1 MTKDIKSYIYKV
13 IIVLAVVSSIPILI
27 VSAYNINLFLT
38 KTVELINSKNE
49 NELTRTGALMER
61 TLQQIMD
68 FTNSITLDSRF
79 ANIRTDYEQWKAL
92 SDINNLIYA
101 NPFVTEILY
110 YNANENILLIS
121 NYGIERNPG
130 NSPIPWIA
138 SVASGM
144 TLYGIEVVEGKSK
157 QGAHVASIVQRLP
170 SSRGE
175 QNYIIYNV
183 NLDKIYASF
192 LQELNVNAELYNYY
206 LTDASGKIMFHREP
220 QKFGI
225 NLSDIERDPKTI
237 QVNDYRL
244 NALNWRLISEVNTK
258 QLYGDVAKLK
268 STLITVLSAVVV
280 FMLVLILIGFR
291 ELYKPFHRIVLR
303 VNENEELLRKT
314 LLHRLLMGQIGIN
327 PDIERLTKAYARFH
341 LVTIIKILPSMDE
354 VGHDPVHMRKSIV
367 DGLDGAYRYE
377 MFEESN
383 ETYIMLF
390 QLEHEDVSRF
400 TTDLLLSLHE
410 GLLERL
416 EISIGGIHPLHNLHK
431 SYLEAMY
438 AYNIGRIFTLDS
450 KLYCYNKLPMDYH
463 NTTVETPAVEEME
476 LAIKQQNERNF
487 TNALHALFSEQI
499 TVVEYNLNFYTV
511 ISLFLRMYGQNSLA
525 FLDELNK
532 LIAEKGNMNVT
543 AVKQFL
549 FSKFHNF
556 REYAVDTK
564 DYTRKIDDFIAARYM
579 DNFSLDE
586 MADYTGISKQHLI
599 HVCKKSYN
607 RTPIEYLNEYR
618 VEKAKHLLSNT
629 STKIAEIG
637 LKIGFNSNSY
647 FARVFKQYTGITPSE
662 YRELRVNR
670 NT

>member
-1 MTKDIKSYIYKV
+1 MTKDMKSYIYKV
-13 IIVLAVVSSIPILI
+13 IIVLAVVSSIPFLI

-61 TLQQIMD
+61 TLQQIID

-79 ANIRTDYEQWKAL
+79 ANIRTNYEQWKAL
-92 SDINNLIYA
+92 GDITNLIYA
-101 NPFVTEILY
+101 NPYVTEILY
-110 YNANENILLIS
+110 YNANENMLLIS
-121 NYGIERNPG
+121 NYGIERDPS

-138 SVASGM
+138 SVTSGM
-144 TLYGIEVVEGKSK
+144 SLYGIEIVEGKSK
-157 QGAHVASIVQRLP
+157 LGAHVASIVQRLP
-170 SSRGE
+170 SSRGDR
-175 QNYIIYNV
+175 NFFIYSV

-206 LTDASGKIMFHREP
+206 LTDAGGKIMFHREP
-220 QKFGI
+220 QKFGM

-237 QVNDYRL
+237 QMNDYKL
-244 NALNWRLISEVNTK
+244 NAFNWRLISEVNTK

-268 STLITVLSAVVV
+268 NTLFIVVSAVVV
-280 FMLVLILIGFR
+280 FMLVLILIGLR

-327 PDIERLTKAYARFH
+327 SDIERLTKAYARSH
-341 LVTIIKILPSMDE
+341 LVTIIKTLPSMDE
-354 VGHDPVHMRKSIV
+354 IGHDPVRMRKSII
-367 DGLDGAYRYE
+367 DGLDGKFRYE

-383 ETYIMLF
+383 ETYILLF
-390 QLEHEDVSRF
+390 QLEHEDVNRF
-400 TTDLLLSLHE
+400 TTDLLLSFKE
-410 GLLERL
+410 DLLERL
-416 EISIGGIHPLHNLHK
+416 EISIGGIHPLHDLHK

-438 AYNIGRIFTLDS
+438 AYNVGRIFSLDS

-463 NTTVETPAVEEME
+463 NTVVETPAVEEME
-476 LAIKQQNERNF
+476 LAIKQQNERSF

-647 FARVFKQYTGITPSE
+647 FARVFKQLTGITPSE

-670 NT
+670 NS